1 MNQYKKSTKFETE
14 FDTSSDE
21 LVCIGGAPALK
32 NVDVFTLDTATSSD
46 DEKMLTWEK
55 GFDFS
60 ILEKDGN
67 YGNFAMK
74 RELRPLSVEVSD
86 VSDISDDEV
95 VEVRQPVKET
105 TPIKG
110 QGPKVMRWCVTYN
123 NPIIEGAE
131 LAKKLEENENVKGF
145 IFQLEKGANG
155 TPHFQMYIEFK
166 KQCYFTAVQK
176 IVDNKTIHCEKAN
189 AQKAQNIKYCSKEDG
204 RLEGPWK
211 YGSCLNN
218 VGPGGR
224 NDLND
229 LGQKVLASGQITEEL
244 INENSGSFIK
254 YGHHI
259 KKLLN
264 DVNDLR
270 NRKKNRDFWLEQVR
284 REDAGEDVLG
294 QQQRECV
301 LYFGPTGCRK
311 TTMAT
316 ARCYR
321 EETAAVG
328 PEKVDEILGP
338 YIKNGNNKWWCG
350 YASQKWVVID
360 EWHGDMATITNFNGM
375 TNIGGAKVEYK
386 GGNIDLV
393 AEKLFFTTNSHPLD
407 IFKVKK
413 GCGLF
418 KAVMRRF
425 AEVNWWNDSYE
436 LTTLKNPDQFTAGS
450 VEKALAMEK
459 WMHFWNGQQREIVEG
474 DEVVAGEESYYTW

>member
-86 VSDISDDEV
+86 VSDISDDDI
-95 VEVRQPVKET
+95 VEVRQPVQET

-110 QGPKVMRWCVTYN
+110 QGPKVMRLCVTYN

-131 LAKKLEENENVKGF
+131 LAKKLEENDNVKGF
-145 IFQLEKGANG
+145 VFQLEKGESG

-166 KQCYFTAVQK
+166 KQCYCTGVYTALETKKVCA
-176 IVDNKTIHCEKAN
+176 VKAN
-189 AQKAQNIKYCSKEDG
+189 GSKNANIVYCSKDG
-204 RLEGPWK
+204 CLEGPWK
-211 YGSCLNN
+211 FGTCSADFKTKQ
-218 VGPGGR
+218 GTR

-229 LGQKVLASGQITEEL
+229 LGQKVLESGQITEEL
-244 INENSGSFIK
+244 INDNSGSFIK

-301 LYFGPTGCRK
+301 LYLAQLVVVKQPWLLLD
-311 TTMAT
+311 
-316 ARCYR
+316 
-321 EETAAVG
+321 VI
-328 PEKVDEILGP
+328 EKKRL
-338 YIKNGNNKWWCG
+338 
-350 YASQKWVVID
+350 
-360 EWHGDMATITNFNGM
+360 
-375 TNIGGAKVEYK
+375 
-386 GGNIDLV
+386 L
-393 AEKLFFTTNSHPLD
+393 
-407 IFKVKK
+407 
-413 GCGLF
+413 
-418 KAVMRRF
+418 
-425 AEVNWWNDSYE
+425 
-436 LTTLKNPDQFTAGS
+436 
-450 VEKALAMEK
+450 
-459 WMHFWNGQQREIVEG
+459 
-474 DEVVAGEESYYTW
+474 